1 MSNTLDEMPLELLSG
16 QEPVAANAG
25 PEMQLVNYW
34 QWSGSGL
41 MENTQRGVLAEF
53 LVAVALG
60 VHRTPRKEWGNH
72 DLQADLDGR
81 CIKIEVKSSAE
92 RQSWKGSPCGFHQF
106 DIRKTED
113 SEGKKPGSRRWADV
127 YVFCILKNLHATSQL
142 EALDARNWE
151 FLVLATDKIDQLR
164 PDQRSIR
171 AGPLREI
178 GAVSCVHSELAE
190 TIAEATRMPV

>member
-1 MSNTLDEMPLELLSG
+1 MSNELDEMPLELLSG

-25 PEMQLVNYW
+25 RAMQLVDYW

-41 MENTQRGVLAEF
+41 MDNTQRGVLAEF

-60 VHRTPRKEWGNH
+60 VHRTPRTEWGNY
-72 DLQADLDGR
+72 DLQADLDGS

-92 RQSWKGSPCGFHQF
+92 RQSWRGKPRGFHQF

-113 SEGKKPGSRRWADV
+113 SWGVEPGVRRWADV

-142 EALDARNWE
+142 EALNVRNWE
-151 FLVLATDKIDQLR
+151 FLVLATDEIDRQR
-164 PDQRSIR
+164 SDQRSIR
-171 AGPLREI
+171 AGPLREL
-178 GAVSCVHSELAE
+178 GAVSCVHSELADR
-190 TIAEATRMPV
+190 IAEAVRAGD